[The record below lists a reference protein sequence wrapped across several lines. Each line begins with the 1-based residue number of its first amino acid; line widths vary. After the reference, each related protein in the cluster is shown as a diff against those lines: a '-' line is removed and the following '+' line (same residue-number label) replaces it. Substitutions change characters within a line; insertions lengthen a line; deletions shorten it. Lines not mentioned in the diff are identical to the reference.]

1 MKKLIFILP
10 FLIIL
15 LSSCGKSWCDKFH
28 PPSIVK
34 SDTVKIETCITEH
47 DTTVKTAA
55 DSSMVRELLECDKN
69 GQITRK
75 EFEDYKAGASI
86 AKMPSFNIKGNML
99 TINCKCDSAKIHA
112 ILKDRETK
120 VTEKSSVVITLPP
133 VQVKYV
139 PKVTQIFSII
149 GMACV
154 GAGILFGLFMAFKSK
169 L

>member
-10 FLIIL
+10 VLIIF

-28 PPSIVK
+28 PPSVVK
-34 SDTVKIETCITEH
+34 SDTVKIETCVTEH
-47 DTTVKTAA
+47 DTAIKTLV
-55 DSSMVRELLECDKN
+55 DSSQIRELLECDKN
-69 GQITRK
+69 GQITLK
-75 EFEDYKAGASI
+75 EFQDYKMGII
-86 AKMPSFNIKGNML
+86 AKVPTLSIHNNVL
-99 TINCKCDSAKIHA
+99 TADCKCDSAKIHA

-120 VTEKSSVVITLPP
+120 ITEKSSVTITMPP

-139 PKVTQIFSII
+139 PKFTQIFSII